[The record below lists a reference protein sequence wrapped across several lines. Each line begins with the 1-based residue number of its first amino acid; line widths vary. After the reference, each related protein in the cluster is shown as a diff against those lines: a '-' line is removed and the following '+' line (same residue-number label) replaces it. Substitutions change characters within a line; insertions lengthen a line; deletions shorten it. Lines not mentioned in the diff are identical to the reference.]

1 MLYRALPES
10 GVREAGKPTP
20 VYRLKEFKYNSHYW
34 ILKFLAKAKRPL
46 RILDVGVAGGYLG
59 QILKQQG
66 HHLVGIESDP
76 RLAAEARPH
85 YEYLY
90 LVDVEQFDFS
100 QRAEFDYI
108 LFADVLEHLRDPT
121 ELLRRV
127 LPCLN
132 SSGEIIISLPNVAN
146 LFIRLNLMLG
156 RFEYG
161 ERGILDKTHLRFF
174 TLATMRQMICD
185 ASCRMVELKPTSVPL
200 QLVIPWTDSRI
211 FWPIHELHFF
221 AVRLW
226 KRLLA
231 YQFVARI
238 VPEQNKLS

>member
-1 MLYRALPES
+1 MLYRALSES
-10 GVREAGKPTP
+10 GVREAGKPPP

-34 ILKFLAKAKRPL
+34 ILKFLSKAEKPL
-46 RILDVGVAGGYLG
+46 RILDVGAAGGYLG

-76 RLAAEARPH
+76 GLAAEARAH
-85 YEYLY
+85 YEYLH
-90 LVDVEQFDFS
+90 LVDVEQFDFP

-108 LFADVLEHLRDPT
+108 LFADVLEHLRDPA

-132 SSGEIIISLPNVAN
+132 SSGEIIVSLPNVAN
-146 LFIRLNLMLG
+146 LFIRLNLMFG

-174 TLATMRQMICD
+174 TLATMRQMIHD
-185 ASCRMVELKPTSVPL
+185 ASCRIVELKPTSVPL
-200 QLVIPWTDSRI
+200 QLVIPWTDNRV
-211 FWPIHELHFF
+211 FGPFHEVHFF

-226 KRLLA
+226 KTLLA
-231 YQFVARI
+231 YQFVAR
-238 VPEQNKLS
+238 VVRERNEVS